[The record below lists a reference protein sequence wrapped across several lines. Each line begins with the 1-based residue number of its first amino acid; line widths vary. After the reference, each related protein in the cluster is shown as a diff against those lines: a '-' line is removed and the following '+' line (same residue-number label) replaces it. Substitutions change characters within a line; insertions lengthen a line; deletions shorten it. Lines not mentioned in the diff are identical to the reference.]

1 MWTHLWRRLQLYRKT
16 LGMKHS
22 HSYPTK
28 IVILIKSVILMKG
41 VGVDIWFCLDKIQ
54 NFCIVWGYLIHK
66 FEHAFNK
73 HGTWFHPHGFT
84 KFQRCELNLE
94 NFLRLLCVHIHFVIP
109 LVFESLRNQKW
120 TVRTCQK
127 WQFCHISTIGILIW
141 CGIGEYLR
149 ERRWCAQIFPAT
161 CLWQIW
167 LWQVS
172 SKRFRFRTE
181 ALGNSH
187 LISSTDALIWLEI
200 HLFGLHHQTSRPNK
214 KNVIRSITLLF
225 FSARFTSA
233 CLFQNYLKKLL
244 KCTISY
250 SFGILTSIMGRFL
263 SLVIIMTIV
272 ALSNFARLPMLI
284 RRTGSPRFVCR
295 IIRLLLSSNFTNTS
309 LSPSCFPT
317 HSMAGTE

>member
-1 MWTHLWRRLQLYRKT
+1 MWTHLWRRLQSYRKT

-41 VGVDIWFCLDKIQ
+41 VGADIWFCLDKIQ
-54 NFCIVWGYLIHK
+54 NFCIVWAYLVHK

-141 CGIGEYLR
+141 CRNLR
-149 ERRWCAQIFPAT
+149 
-161 CLWQIW
+161 
-167 LWQVS
+167 
-172 SKRFRFRTE
+172 
-181 ALGNSH
+181 
-187 LISSTDALIWLEI
+187 
-200 HLFGLHHQTSRPNK
+200 
-214 KNVIRSITLLF
+214 
-225 FSARFTSA
+225 
-233 CLFQNYLKKLL
+233 
-244 KCTISY
+244 
-250 SFGILTSIMGRFL
+250 ILTWEKVM
-263 SLVIIMTIV
+263 
-272 ALSNFARLPMLI
+272 
-284 RRTGSPRFVCR
+284 RTN
-295 IIRLLLSSNFTNTS
+295 LSSNLPLADLVMASFFKAFSFSYWGTWKLTPDFFNRCSNLAWNSSLWSTS
-309 LSPSCFPT
+309 SNLKT
-317 HSMAGTE
+317 